1 MSSKHIY
8 YMCFWGKENRVK
20 LLDKNVPKVYFRRV
34 FNVTFDLSD
43 IVKTL
48 HFSKK

>member
-8 YMCFWGKENRVK
+8 YMCSWGKDNQVK

-34 FNVTFDLSD
+34 FNVTSNLSN